1 MATGITKVPG
11 VFCGTGEPDTEDVL
25 CEDVVT
31 YPLNTVY
38 INTADG
44 AVFIR
49 KALNKVQADWES
61 TTAFAAGNPT
71 LDTPT
76 LYAETVDDDK
86 VNLSWSAVDK
96 ATNYVVERDTA
107 DTFDSPATEIYN
119 GALGNFQDSGL
130 TAATQYFYRVKAEAT
145 GYDDSAWGEADATT
159 DAAP

>member
-1 MATGITKVPG
+1 MATGITKVPKI
-11 VFCGTGEPDTEDVL
+11 FYGTGEPDTEDVL

-31 YPLNTVY
+31 YPLGTVY

-71 LDTPT
+71 LDAPT

-96 ATNYVVERDTA
+96 ATNYVVERDEA
-107 DTFDSPATEIYN
+107 GTFDGLEDEIYD

-145 GYDDSAWGEADATT
+145 GYDDSAWGEANATT

>member
-1 MATGITKVPG
+1 MATVTSKVPAIYYG
-11 VFCGTGEPDTEDVL
+11 SGEPDTGDVL
-25 CEDVVT
+25 CEDIVT
-31 YPLNTVY
+31 YQLGTVY

-49 KALNKVQADWES
+49 KALNKLQADWES
-61 TTAFAAGNPT
+61 TTSFAAGNPT
-71 LDTPT
+71 LATPT

-107 DTFDSPATEIYN
+107 DTFDSPADEVYN
-119 GALGNFQDSGL
+119 GALNNFQDSGL
-130 TAATQYFYRVKAEAT
+130 TAETQYFYRVKAEAT

-159 DAAP
+159 DAA